1 MIARHRGAYELTL
14 MCRVLAVS
22 RAGFHAWTTRGLSA
36 RAHEDAALKVRIAA
50 THRRARS
57 EYGAR
62 LHQREL
68 AAVGAVHS
76 RRRIQRLM
84 HEAGC
89 VAVQAKRWRT
99 SGRAAST
106 TAPAANVINRQFT
119 VAAPN
124 RVWAA
129 DLTYC
134 WTQEGWLFVAV
145 VLDLCSRRIV
155 GWATSTAPDQHVALA
170 AWRRAVAVRQPAPGL
185 VHHSDRGSTYVSAA
199 YQAALATA
207 QAVPSLSR
215 AGNCWDNAVVESF
228 FATLK
233 KGLVHRQAWA
243 TRSSLTRALV
253 DYIDGWYNPERRHSH
268 LGYVSPIAFEAQLP
282 TAA

>member
-1 MIARHRGAYELTL
+1 MIARHRGAYPLPL

-22 RAGFHAWTTRGLSA
+22 RAGFHAWTTRGRPP
-36 RAHEDAALKVRIAA
+36 RAPEDVALTMRMVAP
-50 THRRARS
+50 HRRARNA
-57 EYGAR
+57 YGAR
-62 LHQREL
+62 RHQCEL
-68 AAVGAVHS
+68 AATGAHHS

-84 HEAGC
+84 HAAGC
-89 VAVQAKRWRT
+89 VAVQTKRWRPT
-99 SGRAAST
+99 GRAAESAT
-106 TAPAANVINRQFT
+106 RAANVLNRAFT

-129 DLTYC
+129 DLTYG
-134 WTQEGWLFVAV
+134 WTQEGGLFVAV
-145 VLDLCSRRIV
+145 VLDLCSRRV
-155 GWATSTAPDQHVALA
+155 GGWATSTTPDQHVALV
-170 AWRRAVAVRQPAPGL
+170 AWRRAVAVRQPPPGL
-185 VHHSDRGSTYVSAA
+185 IHHSDRGSTYVSGA
-199 YQAALATA
+199 YQAALAA
-207 QAVPSLSR
+207 VQAVPSLSR
-215 AGNCWDNAVVESF
+215 AGNCWDNAVVESC

-233 KGLVHRQAWA
+233 QGLVPRQGWA